1 MRFWEWVLKA
11 DRQIDLATASLDQLR
26 EHGCHPRCSSWATLG
41 ATGHLRWEGYHQRR
55 WRTSVLAFRSVAGRL
70 MGLRGRKETRSVGWM
85 RAELADKLFR
95 FLMMELQPTILPPPP
110 GYRAPSP
117 PGFGI
122 GVGFRAASPTGLH
135 LTKSTYAGIRLVV
148 PPLLAGMSA
157 RWCDRVERHIRRG
170 ANPEAVFAIDSFWL
184 DAFGSLVVDDL
195 TPRVCDVCGAPLGI
209 TPGGRIPR
217 AGKCRNAR
225 TRTGTPDRRKIRGC

>member
-1 MRFWEWVLKA
+1 MGTQSGQT
-11 DRQIDLATASLDQLR
+11 DRLGDGEPRSTPRAWLPPALLVVGNPRGRNGPSSLGGLSSASLENLGVGLSV
-26 EHGCHPRCSSWATLG
+26 GCRALDGSS
-41 ATGHLRWEGYHQRR
+41 R
-55 WRTSVLAFRSVAGRL
+55 
-70 MGLRGRKETRSVGWM
+70 RKETRSVGWM

-148 PPLLAGMSA
+148 LHPCWLECPHAGATASSGTSDA
-157 RWCDRVERHIRRG
+157 ERAPKPCLR
-170 ANPEAVFAIDSFWL
+170 ST
-184 DAFGSLVVDDL
+184 AFGSMRSVRWSSMISRRAYAMSVG
-195 TPRVCDVCGAPLGI
+195 PRSVSHLEVGFPE
-209 TPGGRIPR
+209 RESV
-217 AGKCRNAR
+217 RNAR